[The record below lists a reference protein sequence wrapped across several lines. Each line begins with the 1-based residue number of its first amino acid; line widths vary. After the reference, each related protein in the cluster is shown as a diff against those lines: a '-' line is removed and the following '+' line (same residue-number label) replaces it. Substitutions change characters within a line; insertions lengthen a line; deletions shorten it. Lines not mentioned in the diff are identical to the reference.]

1 MEWRRVLL
9 MTPLNCGLWTVNSG
23 ASGQTLHAVKQNF
36 LLSCSPV
43 LEHPW
48 TKVLKPKVSLSK
60 GRLCS
65 KNSWWIWNLLMPHLG
80 RTVIGLCISST
91 FLTLNSIPAERM
103 AAVSAWHRDS
113 LCVAGNLLLAFL
125 VFYIFLCVLS
135 LGPIVIIYCE
145 HFHFY
150 VTHFCKIQAN
160 VHCMVLEQS
169 AQNGSRTVGQWPGSP
184 LACCKCSF
192 VNSVWKWI
200 QTKVR
205 LLSMGLYSVYT
216 VLREFLTPL

>member
-36 LLSCSPV
+36 LLSCGSVPRT
-43 LEHPW
+43 LD
-48 TKVLKPKVSLSK
+48 
-60 GRLCS
+60 GFGIC
-65 KNSWWIWNLLMPHLG
+65 WWPHLG

-205 LLSMGLYSVYT
+205 LLSMGLYSSVYT